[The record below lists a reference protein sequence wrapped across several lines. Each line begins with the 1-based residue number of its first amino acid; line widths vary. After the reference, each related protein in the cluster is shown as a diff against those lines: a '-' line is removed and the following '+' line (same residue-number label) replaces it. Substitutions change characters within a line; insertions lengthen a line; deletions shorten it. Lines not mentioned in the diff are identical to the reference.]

1 MNYKIKEL
9 TAYRYFINEPAAN
22 IQLYMREGERKR
34 EVVCACVCGRE
45 KKRKLQMKIDNASD
59 L

>member
-22 IQLYMREGERKR
+22 IIHER
-34 EVVCACVCGRE
+34 GRE
-45 KKRKLQMKIDNASD
+45 KERGCMCVCVREREEKKLQMKIDKASD